1 MIKLT
6 PLQINDVK
14 RAGLDD
20 YERGMKLMFMYY
32 DAIALNYEIK
42 HRPLPNYIM
51 ITS

>member
-1 MIKLT
+1 MTTLT

-14 RAGLDD
+14 RLELEA
-20 YERGMKLMFMYY
+20 YERDIKFMFMYY
-32 DAIALNYEIK
+32 DAITLNYEIK

>member
-1 MIKLT
+1 MITLT

-20 YERGMKLMFMYY
+20 YFRALSIKFMYY

-42 HRPLPNYIM
+42 HRPPPDYLI
-51 ITS
+51 IAA